1 MTLKLT
7 AEGKKVLL
15 RGLAG
20 ETINFTKVVLGNGL
34 QQTEET
40 ATALSNPLL
49 TLSIDSKSTNA
60 DYITLSAKFNNSGV
74 ADGFHI
80 TEIGC
85 FTENSESGKEDVLY
99 AIGYEDEGTADY
111 VPSVSERLLEMQIDT
126 MVFVGDAEN
135 VSAVIGS
142 SIVYV
147 SLAQFEAHLKA
158 ENPHGVTAA
167 QVGLGNVPNETT
179 NNQKPTYAAKSNLME
194 LVSGE
199 TLGNAFAKIATAVK
213 TLISHIKSRS
223 NPHEVTADQTG
234 AAKKTH
240 THSTNDIN
248 SGVLNVERGGTGV
261 NSLDDLRETVL
272 FGASDK
278 LFVYGSY
285 TGDGTYGEN
294 HPTAITYRT
303 VPKMILVMPQSQPV
317 AAEGGMIALAGVTNI
332 LGGGL
337 AYASSINGR
346 YRNLTWQNDR
356 VSWYAINAQQQLNE
370 SGKIYYYLIIY

>member
-34 QQTEET
+34 PQTEET

-60 DYITLSAKFNNSGV
+60 DYITLSARFNNSGV
-74 ADGFHI
+74 ADGFRI

-126 MVFVGDAEN
+126 MVFVGEAEN

-179 NNQKPTYAAKSNLME
+179 NSQKPTYTAKSNLME

-213 TLISHIKSRS
+213 TLIAHTNRRS

-234 AAKKTH
+234 AAKKAH
-240 THSTNDIN
+240 THSANDIN

-261 NSLDDLRETVL
+261 NSLDNLREAVL
-272 FGASDK
+272 LGASDK
-278 LFVYGSY
+278 LFAYGSY
-285 TGDGTYGEN
+285 IGDGTYGEN

-303 VPKMILVMPQSQPV
+303 VPKMILVMPQSQPSNRS
-317 AAEGGMIALAGVTNI
+317 GGMIALAGVTEV
-332 LGGGL
+332 LDGGL
-337 AYASSINGR
+337 AQTASSNGSSR
-346 YRNLTWQNDR
+346 TLTWQADR
-356 VSWYAINAQQQLNE
+356 VSWYGYSAQQQLNE
-370 SGKIYYYLIIY
+370 SGMTYYYLIIY